1 MDSLTLKL
9 LNLDID
15 RGRDVLTVAVPEHE
29 MRVLRVVH
37 GDDKVR
43 RSAVQEG
50 DEQDF
55 DASAD
60 AEYDRLTRKY
70 HRVNSAD
77 LVRIAYPNGALQLV
91 DFGFVIGREGAS
103 KPPAA
108 LVKKNRPPS
117 KLDAET
123 PKPDDSEN
131 PLDAKKAKA
140 SK

>member
-9 LNLDID
+9 VNLDID
-15 RGRDVLTVAVPEHE
+15 RGRDVLTIAVPEHE
-29 MRVLRVVH
+29 IRVLRVVH

-43 RSAVQEG
+43 RAAAQEA
-50 DEQDF
+50 DELDF

-77 LVRIAYPNGALQLV
+77 LVRVAYPNGAMQLAE
-91 DFGFVIGREGAS
+91 FGFSLGREGAS

-108 LVKKNRPPS
+108 LVVKHPKPS
-117 KLDAET
+117 KLDEA
-123 PKPDDSEN
+123 PG
-131 PLDAKKAKA
+131 DAKAAKA

>member
-1 MDSLTLKL
+1 VDSLTLKL
-9 LNLDID
+9 VNLDID

-29 MRVLRVVH
+29 IRVLRAVH

-43 RSAVQEG
+43 RSAEQEG
-50 DEQDF
+50 DEEDF

-77 LVRIAYPNGALQLV
+77 LVRIAYPNGAMQLQ
-91 DFGFVIGREGAS
+91 DFGFSMGREGAS

-108 LVKKNRPPS
+108 LVVKHPKPS
-117 KLDAET
+117 KLDPA
-123 PKPDDSEN
+123 PI
-131 PLDAKKAKA
+131 DAAPEAAKA
-140 SK
+140 TKAGK